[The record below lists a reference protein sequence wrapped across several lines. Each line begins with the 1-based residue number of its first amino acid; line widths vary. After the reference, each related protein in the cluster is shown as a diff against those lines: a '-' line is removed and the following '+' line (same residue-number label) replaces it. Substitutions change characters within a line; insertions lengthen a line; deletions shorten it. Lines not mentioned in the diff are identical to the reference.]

1 MFCAISGVVPTSPV
15 VSAKSGH
22 LFEKRLVLEQLE
34 QSGNTCPVT
43 GQDLTPADL
52 VEVRV
57 AAAGAAAPRS
67 RATSVPGMLD
77 AFRAEWD
84 ATVLEAHAL
93 RGQLL
98 DVKQQLSLALYEK
111 DAARRVIAKLIKE
124 REEIKRALVDGGGAA
139 AASSSAPSSSAPS
152 SSSSEAITTASLNAA
167 NQTLSTMRAS
177 RTKPEG
183 WASNDVVRSF
193 EEAASKTPHKSTAK
207 GVLALV
213 THPSEPNLVLSGGAD
228 AQGKLLSAQTYKVQ
242 GTLSGHKG
250 AVNCAAYALGDADGG
265 SAAFPLTGSADG
277 TVRVWDA
284 AVSKSVKCRATLEGH
299 AGAVTTLSAHGTLP
313 FALSA
318 SAEDGSWR
326 TWDLRTGTTVHQN
339 LGGVQAAKLHPDG
352 VLAFGGVARH
362 ESSANAVVM
371 WDIRVAA
378 GKGVAG
384 TFGAHEDGPVACV
397 ALSQNGYHAASG
409 SDNGTVKMWDM
420 RKAGQ
425 DGALM
430 ATFGVDGSVHDLS
443 YDHYGKYV
451 AACGNT
457 GVDVYAVKKWSA
469 PLLVLRPEG
478 PSRKAKKRKKANGD
492 AAAAAGVVVRAACWA
507 RNATWL
513 ATGAMDRTIKFYAAA
528 K

>member
-1 MFCAISGVVPTSPV
+1 MPGDGA
-15 VSAKSGH
+15 
-22 LFEKRLVLEQLE
+22 
-34 QSGNTCPVT
+34 
-43 GQDLTPADL
+43 DLTPDDL

-57 AAAGAAAPRS
+57 AAAGAAAPK
-67 RATSVPGMLD
+67 VPGDLPGMLD

-84 ATVLEAHAL
+84 ATVLKAHAL

-124 REEIKRALVDGGGAA
+124 REEIKRSHDGGGAA
-139 AASSSAPSSSAPS
+139 ASSSVSSSAPS

-326 TWDLRTGTTVHQN
+326 TWDLRTGKTVHQN

-384 TFGAHEDGPVACV
+384 TFGAQEDGPC
-397 ALSQNGYHAASG
+397 ASLCRRM
-409 SDNGTVKMWDM
+409 DTTP
-420 RKAGQ
+420 R
-425 DGALM
+425 
-430 ATFGVDGSVHDLS
+430 
-443 YDHYGKYV
+443 
-451 AACGNT
+451 
-457 GVDVYAVKKWSA
+457 
-469 PLLVLRPEG
+469 R
-478 PSRKAKKRKKANGD
+478 
-492 AAAAAGVVVRAACWA
+492 VR
-507 RNATWL
+507 
-513 ATGAMDRTIKFYAAA
+513 
-528 K
+528 